1 MHSIINT
8 GDKKLFDQR
17 PSWIPL
23 LSHSTTYINTD
34 LVRVSIISS
43 PPSSYH
49 IYLHRA
55 PDNDIHP
62 SSSSSNPFSSRNL
75 RAEQLIAF
83 CRKLYIT
90 RYQVSRVQHRSLAIS
105 IRARDLETSRDDIS
119 FRLFF
124 TIDLTTLFKLQ
135 KALPSSHRAR
145 ENRENR
151 SYCYQKRNHELY
163 TFVLVCWVTTTQ
175 SQMKEAMYATEFS
188 ELSWTG
194 TTSDPKPMNV
204 MAVKGKRTRGSGTR
218 VCRILWIN

>member
-1 MHSIINT
+1 MRSNRSILKI
-8 GDKKLFDQR
+8 KKLLDQR
-17 PSWIPL
+17 ASWIPL
-23 LSHSTTYINTD
+23 LSHSTTYMNID
-34 LVRVSIISS
+34 LVKVSIMPL
-43 PPSSYH
+43 PPSLYH

-75 RAEQLIAF
+75 RAKQLIAF

-90 RYQVSRVQHRSLAIS
+90 RYQFGRVQHRSLAIA

-119 FRLFF
+119 FCLIF

-145 ENRENR
+145 GNRENR

-163 TFVLVCWVTTTQ
+163 TFVLVCWITTTQ
-175 SQMKEAMYATEFS
+175 SQIKEAMYAPEFS
-188 ELSWTG
+188 NPS
-194 TTSDPKPMNV
+194 
-204 MAVKGKRTRGSGTR
+204 
-218 VCRILWIN
+218 